1 MRNSFLLLIVAV
13 SLAACAPRV
22 TTSYSQFGPAGDQD
36 EANQEALDTLNAR
49 GEVPPDR
56 EDRPV
61 LPVTVLEP
69 PPTAAELG
77 EGEIQR
83 GDLIAFLNEG
93 PPQIFQALHLS
104 PVLSGSEF
112 AGFSIVSIEVE
123 SGPIAESGLREGDV
137 VTAINGRDI
146 SRVEMFLEVWESME
160 SAEQLNID
168 YVRDGRARTLAWHI
182 Q

>member
-1 MRNSFLLLIVAV
+1 MRNYCLLVIVAV
-13 SLAACAPRV
+13 SLVACAPRIS
-22 TTSYSQFGPAGDQD
+22 TTFSQFGAAEEDTV
-36 EANQEALDTLNAR
+36 NQEALDELNAR
-49 GEVPPDR
+49 GELPPNR
-56 EDRPV
+56 NDRPA

-77 EGEIQR
+77 VGEIQR
-83 GDLIAFLNEG
+83 SDLVAFMSDG

-104 PVLSGSEF
+104 PVMNDSRFS
-112 AGFSIVSIEVE
+112 GFSIDSIEVQ

-146 SRVEMFLEVWESME
+146 SRLDMFLAIWDSME
-160 SAEQLNID
+160 SADELNID
-168 YVRDGRARTLAWHI
+168 YVRDGRARTLVWHI